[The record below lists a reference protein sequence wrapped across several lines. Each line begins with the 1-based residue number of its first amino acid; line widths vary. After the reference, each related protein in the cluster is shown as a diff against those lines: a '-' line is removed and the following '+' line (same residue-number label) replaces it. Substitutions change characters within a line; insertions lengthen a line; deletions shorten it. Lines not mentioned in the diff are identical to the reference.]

1 MVCTHLTE
9 ILSPSF
15 VETIQKEY
23 IMHHKYGVLVG
34 FLMHQCSFFNSNDL
48 LCMIF
53 CLLNSTSKLKIKDK
67 LVLDHART
75 EGRFNQWSTSTRP
88 ITTAPSHRSKQDTT
102 QKKKKKGKIRQ
113 NHKYNFLLVL
123 HYYSATI
130 SFPFGISPAR
140 ASRPPRPRR
149 PLSLLPRDLT
159 PAAATRPWRGG
170 TTTATAA
177 AAAGACPWWWRA
189 RRGRSWPS
197 PTARTSPPPTSA
209 ASPTPSPSSATPS
222 SSPCD
227 ILLPIS

>member
-1 MVCTHLTE
+1 
-9 ILSPSF
+9 
-15 VETIQKEY
+15 
-23 IMHHKYGVLVG
+23 MHHKYGVLVG